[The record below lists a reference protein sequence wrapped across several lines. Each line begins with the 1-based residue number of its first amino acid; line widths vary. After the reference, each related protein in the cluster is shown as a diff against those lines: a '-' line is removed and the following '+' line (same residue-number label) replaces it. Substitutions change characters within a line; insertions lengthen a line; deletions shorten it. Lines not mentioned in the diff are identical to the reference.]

1 MTGELQSSTE
11 KFLVAIDAMDVDSL
25 MSNATKDAQGVDEL
39 SRRWLRGTGE
49 LESYL
54 RRLAE
59 TVSEVHTELSDS
71 EERVTGDVG
80 ILTCWLDQRYTLDGQ
95 VQHVSAPTT
104 MVFRREDGEWK
115 LALFHSIP
123 LPQA

>member
-25 MSNATKDAQGVDEL
+25 MSNATTDAQGVDEL